1 MLSFSELSLAT
12 IPYQLFRHVC
22 NSHDPWHSEVEN
34 FLNANTLGIYSTG
47 HIARIKVNISP
58 ILLTSMNVRE
68 KLNWKDTNLALFGS
82 DLEKKIKAAAAD
94 SEPQWSNIGTSVALH
109 IWRIEQFMVK
119 PWPSN
124 KHGKV

>member
-1 MLSFSELSLAT
+1 
-12 IPYQLFRHVC
+12 
-22 NSHDPWHSEVEN
+22 
-34 FLNANTLGIYSTG
+34 LGIYSTG